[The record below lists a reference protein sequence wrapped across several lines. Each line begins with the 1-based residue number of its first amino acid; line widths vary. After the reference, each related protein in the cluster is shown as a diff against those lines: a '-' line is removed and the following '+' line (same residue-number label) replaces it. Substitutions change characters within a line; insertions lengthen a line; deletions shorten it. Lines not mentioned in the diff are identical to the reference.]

1 MRSQGLI
8 LAWSFDGLV
17 VTVDDEE
24 VEEEACGA
32 AAAGSNVRRDLT
44 EWQAKHATL
53 VLTTVKVRRRVLV
66 AW

>member
-1 MRSQGLI
+1 M
-8 LAWSFDGLV
+8 V
-17 VTVDDEE
+17 VMMVDDEE
-24 VEEEACGA
+24 KEEEGDA

-53 VLTTVKVRRRVLV
+53 VLTTVKVRRRVLT